1 MKSDS
6 KSRISRSLGQVII
19 CVMTLLVSGARQLPA
34 QVTVGG
40 VVGTVK
46 DPSGA
51 VVQNA
56 RLLLINEATKAQQET
71 ESSVT
76 GNFGFAAVPVGTY
89 TLTAEA
95 GGFET
100 YRNTRIQV
108 HVQNTVTIDIQMVTG
123 SVTQQVTV
131 TAAVPLLQAQDASLG
146 QTVPSVQVNDLPLNS
161 RNWLSMILL
170 AAGTVTNPNVSED
183 NPNNGE
189 SINGIDE
196 SSVDYRLN
204 GIDDNVVVFGN
215 VSIGNFGG
223 ASVQPIPDAI
233 QEFKLQDGD
242 NSAEFGQFAGGV
254 VNAVIKAGTN
264 QFHGDG
270 FEYFRNEALNAND
283 YFNNLNHV
291 RRPEYR
297 QNQFGGTLGGPIY
310 LPHLYSG
317 KDKTFFFVDYQHTG
331 VDAAASFTE
340 TVPTNNMRNSSFTN
354 LQDLIADNSGTTTD
368 ALGRKFSFG
377 TVLDP
382 ATTRS
387 VAPGT
392 PDPVSGFS
400 NMTANT
406 IYVRDPFY
414 TGGSVAGIS
423 DFTSLASMLNKL
435 PAGRIDSNAVSILS
449 LLPAPSGAGLT
460 NNYFSAPR
468 YTDTINQ
475 YDIRIDQNFGPKD
488 LVWGVFDKSSLTAS
502 SYQPFPGIAGGA
514 TAISP
519 LDREPHY
526 EIALNYTH
534 IFSPNLENA
543 MTGGYDHVFHDQTLP
558 TSYQTGLPGQYG
570 IQGIPQIAGNGGLPT
585 FAPSGISTFGGRR
598 YQPTIQTTT
607 ALQFLDN
614 LILTRHTH
622 EIHLGF
628 EFNHLRAN
636 IIQPSYS
643 RGEFDFNG
651 QYSNI
656 PNKNNSLTGIADM
669 LLVPTATTVPNGIS
683 NLGGPSAYDGSNFA
697 GTDYFSDYYGAYV
710 QDNWRLTSTLTVN
723 LGLRWDYSSPFGES
737 NGRQANFIASGNGN
751 GNSGT
756 YYIPQKGCSVTRS
769 ATFNA
774 ILSGY
779 NIAVD
784 CVSGL
789 EANQGQKDS
798 LAPRVGFAYRFLPRL
813 VLRGGYGI
821 AYGAYD
827 SVGYGGTL
835 GTNYPFQYLI
845 TNPSDTSQSTNAL
858 SNGQTAT
865 IENTFNVINLGNPA
879 SVTGTG
885 LNLYGKQYHYRSPYN
900 QSVNLTLQ
908 DQFTDRDAVQV
919 SYVASLGRN
928 LDAFGV
934 HNSPSQIL
942 PPGTNQTQYLP
953 FPTLAPNS
961 QFLQTI
967 AISNYNSLQAVYQHQ
982 FKDNLVFLA
991 NYTYGK
997 CMTNQVGKT
1006 DLTPGGS
1013 FRAEWLPGFG
1023 IGHDYSVCA
1032 SDATHV
1038 IHVSGEY
1045 ALPFGQERRLLAHGN
1060 RVEEALV
1067 GGWNINYIFAY
1078 QSGQPF
1084 TIACPVATSS
1094 DFGCYANLVKGQSP
1108 YAGPHNRTQWLNPA
1122 AFAEP
1127 PAATAIGQTDY
1138 SPLGS
1143 AADQVRGPGFTNLD
1157 SSIFKEFNLAEGTR
1171 IEFRAEA
1178 FNTLNSAQFQNPSSQ
1193 NNFTNLTK
1201 FSVITADR
1209 SGTGR
1214 LGQIA
1219 LKFIF

>member
-1 MKSDS
+1 MQHDRNSTN
-6 KSRISRSLGQVII
+6 RNRFNPAIL
-19 CVMTLLVSGARQLPA
+19 CVVALLAYAALRLSA

-40 VVGTVK
+40 IVGTVK
-46 DPSGA
+46 DSSGA

-56 RLLLINEATKAQQET
+56 RLTLTNEATKVQQSA
-71 ESSVT
+71 ESGAT
-76 GNFGFAAVPVGTY
+76 GDFGFVAVPVGIY
-89 TLTAEA
+89 TLTADA
-95 GGFET
+95 KGFKT
-100 YRNTRIQV
+100 YMDTGIQV
-108 HVQNTVTIDIQMVTG
+108 HVQNTVTIDVQLVAG

-146 QTVPSVQVNDLPLNS
+146 QTVPSVQVNDLPLNN

-254 VNAVIKAGTN
+254 VNAVIKSGTN

-283 YFNNLNHV
+283 YFNNLNDV

-297 QNQFGGTLGGPIY
+297 QNQFGGTIGGPVDLPYIY
-310 LPHLYSG
+310 DG

-340 TVPTNNMRNSSFTN
+340 TVPTNNMRNSGFTK
-354 LQDLIADNSGTTTD
+354 LQDLITDNSGTNTD
-368 ALGRKFSFG
+368 ALGRKLSFG

-392 PDPVSGFS
+392 VDPVSGFP
-400 NMTANT
+400 NT
-406 IYVRDPFY
+406 TSGTVYVRDPFY

-423 DFTSLASMLNKL
+423 DFTGLTSMLNIL
-435 PAGRIDSNAVSILS
+435 PKGRIDSNAVAILS
-449 LLPAPSGAGLT
+449 LLPAPSGTGLT
-460 NNYFSAPR
+460 NNYFSAPP
-468 YTDTINQ
+468 YTDTVNQ
-475 YDIRIDQNFGPKD
+475 YDVRIDQNFSSKD

-514 TAISP
+514 TSISP

-534 IFSPNLENA
+534 IFSPNFENE

-558 TSYQTGLPGQYG
+558 TSYTSGLPSQYG
-570 IQGIPQIAGNGGLPT
+570 IQGIPQLTGNGGLPT

-614 LILTRHTH
+614 MILTRGKH
-622 EIHLGF
+622 EIHVGF

-669 LLVPTATTVPNGIS
+669 LLTPTAATVPNGIS

-697 GTDYFSDYYGAYV
+697 GTDYFSDYYGAYI
-710 QDNWRLTSTLTVN
+710 QDNWRLTSSLTVN

-737 NGRQANFIASGNGN
+737 DGRQANFIASGNGN

-756 YYIPQKGCSVTRS
+756 YYIPEKGCSVARS

-779 NIAVD
+779 NITVD

-789 EANQGQKDS
+789 EANHAQKDS
-798 LAPRVGFAYRFLPRL
+798 FAPRVGFAYRLLPRL

-845 TNPSDTSQSTNAL
+845 TNPSDTSQTANAL
-858 SNGQTAT
+858 PNGQTAT
-865 IENTFNVINLGNPA
+865 IENTFNVIDLGNPA

-885 LNLYGKQYHYRSPYN
+885 LNLYGKQYNYRTPYD

-919 SYVASLGRN
+919 GYVGSLGRN
-928 LDAFGV
+928 LDAFGA

-942 PPGTNQTQYLP
+942 PPGTNQTPYLP
-953 FPTLAPNS
+953 FPTLAPNA

-967 AISNYNSLQAVYQHQ
+967 AVSNYHSLQAVYQHQ

-997 CMTNQVGKT
+997 CMTNQAGKT

-1023 IGHDYSVCA
+1023 IGSDYALCA
-1032 SDATHV
+1032 SDATQV
-1038 IHVSGEY
+1038 VHVSGEY
-1045 ALPFGQERRLLAHGN
+1045 ALPFGQSRTFLGHTNRL
-1060 RVEEALV
+1060 VDALV
-1067 GGWNINYIFAY
+1067 GGWNINYIFTH

-1094 DFGCYANLVKGQSP
+1094 DFGCNADLVSGQNP
-1108 YAGPHNRTQWLNPA
+1108 YGGPHNRTQWLNPA
-1122 AFAEP
+1122 AFAQP
-1127 PAATAIGQTDY
+1127 PAATSIGQADF

-1157 SSIFKEFNLAEGTR
+1157 SSIFKQFGLPGETR
-1171 IEFRAEA
+1171 IEFRAET

-1209 SGTGR
+1209 NGTGR
-1214 LGQIA
+1214 LGQLA
-1219 LKFIF
+1219 LKLIF

>member
-1 MKSDS
+1 MKFDW
-6 KSRISRSLGQVII
+6 KGKIWHRLIQISCAVA
-19 CVMTLLVSGARQLPA
+19 LLIWAESQLLA

-40 VVGTVK
+40 IVGSVK
-46 DPSGA
+46 DASGA
-51 VVQNA
+51 VVQKA
-56 RLLLINEATKAQQET
+56 RLTLTNEATKIQETT
-71 ESSVT
+71 ESSAT
-76 GNFGFAAVPVGTY
+76 GDFGFVAVPVGTY
-89 TLTAEA
+89 TMTAEA
-95 GGFET
+95 SGFET
-100 YRNTRIQV
+100 YRNTGIQV
-108 HVQNTVTIDIQMVTG
+108 HVQDTVTIDIQLVTG

-146 QTVPSVQVNDLPLNS
+146 QTVPSVQVNDLPLNN

-170 AAGTVTNPNVSED
+170 AAGTTTNPNVSED

-297 QNQFGGTLGGPIY
+297 QNQFGGTFGGPVT
-310 LPHLYSG
+310 LPHLYRG
-317 KDKTFFFVDYQHTG
+317 KDKTFFFVDYQHTA

-340 TVPTNNMRNSSFTN
+340 TVPTNNIRNSGFTD
-354 LQDLIADNSGTTTD
+354 LQDLITYNSGTNTD

-387 VAPGT
+387 VAPGAVDT
-392 PDPVSGFS
+392 TSGF
-400 NMTANT
+400 TNT
-406 IYVRDPFY
+406 SSSTVYVRDPFY

-423 DFTSLASMLNKL
+423 DFTGLASKLNML

-449 LLPAPSGAGLT
+449 LLPVPTSAGLT
-460 NNYFSAPR
+460 NNYFSTPP

-475 YDIRIDQNFGPKD
+475 YDIRIDHNFSAKD
-488 LVWGVFDKSSLTAS
+488 LVWGVFDRSSLTAS

-514 TAISP
+514 TSISP

-534 IFSPNLENA
+534 VFSSNLENA

-558 TSYQTGLPGQYG
+558 TSYTGGLPAQYG
-570 IQGIPQIAGNGGLPT
+570 IEGIPTVAGNGGLPT

-614 LILTRHTH
+614 LIWTRRKH
-622 EIHLGF
+622 EIHTGF
-628 EFNHLRAN
+628 EFNHLRGD

-643 RGEFDFNG
+643 KGEFDFNG

-669 LLVPTATTVPNGIS
+669 LLLPAPASVPNGIS
-683 NLGGPSAYDGSNFA
+683 NLGGPSAFDGSNFA

-737 NGRQANFIASGNGN
+737 SGRQANFIASGNGN

-756 YYIPQKGCSVTRS
+756 YYIPQSACSVTRS

-774 ILSGY
+774 ILAGY
-779 NIAVD
+779 NITVD
-784 CVSGL
+784 CVPGL
-789 EANQGQKDS
+789 EVNQGQKDS
-798 LAPRVGFAYRFLPRL
+798 FAPRVGFAYRFLPRL

-845 TNPSDTSQSTNAL
+845 TNPSDTSQAAATL
-858 SNGQTAT
+858 PNGQTAT
-865 IENTFNVINLGNPA
+865 IENTFNVINLENPA
-879 SVTGTG
+879 SVTGNG
-885 LNLYGKQYHYRSPYN
+885 LTVYGKQYDYRSPYD
-900 QSVNLTLQ
+900 QSANLTLQ

-919 SYVASLGRN
+919 GYVGSLGRN
-928 LDAFGV
+928 LDAFGT
-934 HNSPSQIL
+934 HNSTSQIL
-942 PPGTNQTQYLP
+942 PPGTSQTSYLP
-953 FPTLAPNS
+953 FPVLAPNA

-967 AISNYNSLQAVYQHQ
+967 AISNYNSLQAIYQHQ

-1023 IGHDYSVCA
+1023 IGRDYSVCA

-1045 ALPFGQERRLLAHGN
+1045 ALPFGQGRAFLGHASRLAD
-1060 RVEEALV
+1060 AFV
-1067 GGWNINYIFAY
+1067 GGWNLNYIFTY

-1084 TIACPVATSS
+1084 TIGCPVATTSN
-1094 DFGCYANLVKGQSP
+1094 FGCNANRVSGQNP
-1108 YAGPHNRTQWLNPA
+1108 YAGPHNQKQWLNPS

-1127 PAATAIGQTDY
+1127 PAATAIGQSDF

-1157 SSIFKEFNLAEGTR
+1157 SSIFKEFNLSEGTR

-1178 FNTLNSAQFQNPSSQ
+1178 FNAFNSAQFQNPSSQ

-1209 SGTGR
+1209 NGTGR
-1214 LGQIA
+1214 LGQFA